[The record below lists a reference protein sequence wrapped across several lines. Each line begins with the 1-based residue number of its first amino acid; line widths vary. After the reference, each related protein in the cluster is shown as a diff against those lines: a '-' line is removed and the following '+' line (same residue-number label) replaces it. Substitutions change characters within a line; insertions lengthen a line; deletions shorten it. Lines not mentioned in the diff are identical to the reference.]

1 VREVAMSATNTNL
14 ETRSATA
21 ARWLAAPIGLTLQIA
36 RILCA
41 AVLLIVAPILGA
53 ILSVLAVALALTASF
68 FEWFSAVP
76 DFPFWPMLGTAAA
89 CAVTRMILERV
100 TGTLLRR

>member
-1 VREVAMSATNTNL
+1 MSATNTNL

-21 ARWLAAPIGLTLQIA
+21 ARWLAAPIVLTLHLA

-41 AVLLIVAPILGA
+41 AVLMIVAPILGA
-53 ILSVLAVALALTASF
+53 ALSVMAVALTLTACF

-76 DFPFWPMLGTAAA
+76 DFPFWPMLAAALA
-89 CAVTRMILERV
+89 CAVARMALEQASTKAHHR
-100 TGTLLRR
+100 